1 MMKNGT
7 YLFFKKSIVWLSV
20 FLFFIA
26 SCQTKKSIESLLD
39 ITLSKNI
46 AASKT
51 TSSFHCSVYEAK
63 ERVSSRIQKTATSA
77 SIPSNDALSSDY
89 GAPETVFRISE
100 TYYPLKIPL
109 YLLFKNI
116 KIAL

>member
-1 MMKNGT
+1 MMRNGT

-39 ITLSKNI
+39 ITLNKNI

-51 TSSFHCSVYEAK
+51 TSSFHCSVYEVK
-63 ERVSSRIQKTATSA
+63 DKVSSRIQKTTQSA
-77 SIPSNDALSSDY
+77 FTRSNDVLSTDY
-89 GAPETVFRISE
+89 VVPETVFKISE